1 MATHSN
7 ILAWKIQWT
16 EEPGRLQSMGS
27 QELDMSQLLRLR
39 LIDGPKEKNI
49 MVNMEQDKY
58 AKEKLHNFQV
68 IIKMKKALSF
78 YTRNICNKL
87 DCYNYCY
94 FSK

>member
-1 MATHSN
+1 
-7 ILAWKIQWT
+7 
-16 EEPGRLQSMGS
+16 
-27 QELDMSQLLRLR
+27 
-39 LIDGPKEKNI
+39 